1 MKKRNTI
8 LLLGIFSIIIL
19 ITAQIIIIR
28 GVWKQKDEMFNLRYR
43 IFSQDALDVM
53 NRQWAT
59 DGFDTARFLIGVKSE
74 QVLKELAAIKVDSLT
89 TKEKKDLFE
98 YVTLVLNKEQ
108 DLSQFLSRFFERRG
122 IDKNFNIKIVIN
134 RFELINFDQ
143 RIPVYLSEEYA
154 NRQPPPTS
162 DTTRRAGPPPGRMR
176 RPRPT
181 SEILV
186 KRYGNETNSY
196 RLDFEYFIDF
206 SDKQKNILRESAA
219 SLALSL
225 ISVLLVVTLFLIT
238 YKNLMEE
245 KRLSNLKTDFIN
257 NMTHELKTPLS
268 TITVAGKTLE
278 LPTILSDEA
287 RIRET
292 AKMIGKQS
300 VHLNQLINMILE
312 ISMLERTQFQLDKK
326 KVKIEDVMNDII
338 ESFKSGGGNGASLT
352 QKYNFN
358 DVSVD
363 LDPIYFTTLMNNLL
377 SNAVKY
383 CDNDPVIEIEG
394 FTEDNNVC
402 IKVADNGIGISKNDQ
417 KHIFDKFYR
426 ASTGNIHKYK
436 GLGLGL
442 YYVKK
447 IAEAHGGDVTV
458 SSKPGK
464 GSIFTVTI
472 PY

>member
-8 LLLGIFSIIIL
+8 LLLGIFSIFIL
-19 ITAQIIIIR
+19 IAAQIIIIR

-43 IFSQDALDVM
+43 LFSQDALDVM

-59 DGFDTARFLIGVKSE
+59 DGFDTARILIGVKSE
-74 QVLKELAAIKVDSLT
+74 QVLRDLAANKADSMT
-89 TKEKKDLFE
+89 VKEKTDLFE

-122 IDKNFNIKIVIN
+122 IDRNFNSKIVIN

-154 NRQPPPTS
+154 NRRPLQQN
-162 DTTRRAGPPPGRMR
+162 DTIRRTGPPQGMMRPSGRS
-176 RPRPT
+176 

-186 KRYGNETNSY
+186 KRPFYETNSY
-196 RLDFEYFIDF
+196 RLDFEYLIDF
-206 SDKQKNILRESAA
+206 SDKQKIILRETAA
-219 SLALSL
+219 SLALSTFS
-225 ISVLLVVTLFLIT
+225 ILLVVILFLIT
-238 YKNLMEE
+238 FKNLMEE

-278 LPTILSDEA
+278 LPMIRTDEA
-287 RIRET
+287 KILET
-292 AKMIGKQS
+292 AKLIGKQS

-312 ISMLERTQFQLDKK
+312 ISMWERTQFQLDKK
-326 KVKIEDVMNDII
+326 KVPIEEFMNDIV
-338 ESFKSGGGNGASLT
+338 ESFRSGGGNSATIT
-352 QKYNFN
+352 QKYNFK
-358 DVSVD
+358 DLDVD
-363 LDPIYFTTLMNNLL
+363 LDTLYFTTLMNNLL

-383 CDNDPVIEIEG
+383 SDKDPVIEIEG
-394 FTEDNNVC
+394 FTEENNVC

-417 KHIFDKFYR
+417 KHVFDKFYR

-464 GSIFTVTI
+464 GSIFTVTL